1 MKKHSLS
8 RFAANCF
15 TIRVGLALILAVPLS
30 AVPSQNELPALAVVP
45 DSVAFSQ
52 AGVSAAPTEWA
63 ERILVE
69 DFNDTGDTQAQL
81 NSTSGIDSPVGTF
94 RGSGSGS
101 NIYNESQWGGA
112 PCNDCAT
119 TSTTT
124 TTTTSSIQISSEFNP
139 DPDADPSVGH
149 TRFDQDISF
158 GSANFLANVWIIYV
172 DTSEDLNGVSSV
184 EITNSS
190 TSTSYTASISS
201 MSDFGTE
208 IELYISVWEADY
220 STVQFNVGDQLSIN
234 ASVTTTETVTT
245 TTPGVNGRESK
256 NPAVNNATITLT
268 LASST
273 TYRYLGF
280 WWSAGNAGNNICL
293 LPATGST
300 CIAEYNTS
308 DLVGNASFSTVGV
321 SAPAW
326 QNNRPHYGNPRGRV
340 YTGTTACNGV
350 SDSYGTPGEL
360 YSDHC
365 NEPYAFIH
373 IFQDSGFRRV
383 QFSGVGFEFDNVTA
397 STAES
402 WELIDLLPAGTL
414 IGASTLPAYSVT
426 SPSVIPID
434 PRSDSVSFPGV
445 LLGGAAANQPNASLC
460 VTEVDSGGT
469 PVAAGTSNLQ
479 ISATVPAG
487 VDSQSSA
494 PRFVYS
500 GARETIRNLS
510 ATIRVN
516 SATNSENVVSSES
529 KYLRISVQART
540 GTGLTTCAGT
550 NNVITAVIVELRPL
564 RINASNFFG
573 IRID

>member
-1 MKKHSLS
+1 MKKQSFS
-8 RFAANCF
+8 RSASDYVAV
-15 TIRVGLALILAVPLS
+15 RLGLALLLAVPIS
-30 AVPSQNELPALAVVP
+30 VVPSQNDEPAKAVIP

-52 AGVSAAPTEWA
+52 AGVTAAPTQWA
-63 ERILVE
+63 NRILVE
-69 DFNDTGDTQAQL
+69 DFNDPGDTQTQL
-81 NSTSGIDSPVGTF
+81 NSASGIDSPVGTF
-94 RGSGSGS
+94 LGSGSGAS
-101 NIYNESQWGGA
+101 IYNESQWGGA
-112 PCNDCAT
+112 PCDDCAT

-139 DPDADPSVGH
+139 DPDADPTLGY
-149 TRFDQDISF
+149 TRFDQDISI
-158 GSANFLANVWIIYV
+158 GSANFLADVWIIYV

-184 EITNSS
+184 EITNAS

-220 STVQFNVGDQLSIN
+220 SAIQFNVGDQLSIS

-245 TTPGVNGRESK
+245 TSPGVNGRESK

-308 DLVGNASFSTVGV
+308 DLVGNASFSTAGV
-321 SAPAW
+321 SAPVW

-365 NEPYAFIH
+365 NEPFAFIH

-402 WELIDLLPAGTL
+402 WQLIDLLPAGTL
-414 IGASTLPAYSVT
+414 IGASTLPAYSVS
-426 SPSVIPID
+426 SPSVIPVD
-434 PRSDSVSFPGV
+434 PRSDTVSFPGV
-445 LLGGAAANQPNASLC
+445 LLGGAAANEPNASLC
-460 VTEVDSGGT
+460 VTEVDSGGA
-469 PVAAGTSNLQ
+469 PVVSDSSNLQ

-487 VDSQSSA
+487 VNSQSSA

-500 GARETIRNLS
+500 GARETIRSLS
-510 ATIRVN
+510 ESIRIN
-516 SATNSENVVSSES
+516 SATNSENVVGDAS

-540 GTGLTTCAGT
+540 GTGLTTCSGS
-550 NNVITAVIVELRPL
+550 NNVITAVIVELRPIRL
-564 RINASNFFG
+564 NASNFFG
-573 IRID
+573 IRIG